1 MTLEQLES
9 FLAVTAAGSF
19 HAAARRQN
27 ISQPTLSARVRAL
40 EQRLN
45 RTLFQRARSGVT
57 LTAAGASFYP
67 HAVAAV
73 QSLTQ
78 GQQQARLDQRFAA
91 TIALGVQFYMWP
103 EVVEPWL
110 NIMEDEAPDL
120 AVRIEPDYSAGI
132 MDQLVGGMLDLGILF
147 EPRLSSQVT
156 IEPLSDETLW
166 LVSTEPYGPDD
177 PWDEDFVGVY
187 WGAEFHAEFSRAFP
201 DHRQPRL
208 SVGLSSIAL
217 AYILEHGGSAVLFA
231 RSVES
236 DVAQGRLHR
245 IPTAS
250 KFSRPV
256 FLAFRNA
263 LSDTPH
269 LSTAIAALK
278 QIMTTPNEAT
288 R

>member
-9 FLAVTAAGSF
+9 FLAVTAAGGF
-19 HAAARRQN
+19 HAAARQQN

-45 RTLFQRARSGVT
+45 RTLFHRARSGVT
-57 LTAAGASFYP
+57 LTAAGASFHP

-73 QSLTQ
+73 QTLIQ

-91 TIALGVQFYMWP
+91 SIALGVQFYLWP
-103 EVVEPWL
+103 EIVEPWL
-110 NIMEDEAPDL
+110 HIMEEAAPDL
-120 AVRIEPDYSAGI
+120 ALRIEPDYSAGI

-156 IEPLSDETLW
+156 IEPLTDEPLW
-166 LVSTEPYGPDD
+166 LVSSEPHGPDGR
-177 PWDEDFVGVY
+177 WDEDFVGVY
-187 WGAEFHAEFSRAFP
+187 WGAEFHAAFSRAFP

-217 AYILEHGGSAVLFA
+217 AHILKHGGSAVLFA
-231 RSVES
+231 RSVETY
-236 DVAQGRLHR
+236 VAQGRLHR
-245 IPTAS
+245 IPTSS

-256 FLAFRNA
+256 FLAFRDS
-263 LSDTPH
+263 LSGTPH
-269 LSTAIAALK
+269 LATAIAALK
-278 QIMTTPNEAT
+278 QTLNSAGEVRA
-288 R
+288 